1 MYPHHIDSLIQ
12 LSDICRMGDDT
23 QMAAEL
29 IERALYIQESAFHP
43 SFNLASGNC
52 RLEYRQQENRSLT
65 HTSIKMTPNFKFVS
79 YCAVFISTG
88 LSSLP
93 SLNTWST
100 LASAAVTVQH
110 WNFANSFTHWTLT
123 PIRSLS
129 F

>member
-100 LASAAVTVQH
+100 LASAVVTVQH
-110 WNFANSFTHWTLT
+110 WNFASSFTPWTLT
-123 PIRSLS
+123 LIRSLS
-129 F
+129 Y